1 MTSSFAKND
10 EARHLARLGLAA
22 FPLTRSQKLS
32 VQLAIDVEEAWAK
45 LTAVAGP
52 ERLDA
57 LRPEVERREHVFR
70 DHRRQLGLPL
80 SGEHPT
86 LAALRSVT
94 DDVALGRL

>member
-22 FPLTRSQKLS
+22 FPLTSSQKLS
-32 VQLAIDVEEAWAK
+32 VQLAIDVEQAWVK
-45 LTAVAGP
+45 LEAVAGP
-52 ERLDA
+52 EHLDS
-57 LRPEVERREHVFR
+57 LRPEVERRERVFR
-70 DHRRQLGLPL
+70 DHRRQLGLPPA
-80 SGEHPT
+80 GEHPT

>member
-22 FPLTRSQKLS
+22 SPLTRSQKLS
-32 VQLAIDVEEAWAK
+32 VQLAADLEAAWAK
-45 LTAVAGP
+45 LAVVAGP
-52 ERLDA
+52 DRLDS
-57 LRPEVERREHVFR
+57 LRAEVERRERIFR
-70 DHRRQLGLPL
+70 EHRRRLPH

-94 DDVALGRL
+94 DDVSFGRL